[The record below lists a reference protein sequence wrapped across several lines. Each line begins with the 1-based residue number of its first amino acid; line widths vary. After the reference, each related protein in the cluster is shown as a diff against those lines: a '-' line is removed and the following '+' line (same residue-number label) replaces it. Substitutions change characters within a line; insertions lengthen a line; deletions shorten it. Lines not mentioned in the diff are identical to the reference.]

1 METRR
6 GGSAW
11 WWRCR
16 QLAPA
21 ASPPATGRGAGSG
34 SAVASLP
41 QRPDLAARAKDGA
54 EVGREAE
61 QKLED
66 VAGAVVGGGHGGQH
80 QAPGQQGDM
89 AGGIDIVLD

>member
-1 METRR
+1 MTP
-6 GGSAW
+6 SALAVCK
-11 WWRCR
+11 WR
-16 QLAPA
+16 QEEEVVHD
-21 ASPPATGRGAGSG
+21 GSG
-34 SAVASLP
+34 IAVASLP
-41 QRPDLAARAKDGA
+41 HRPDLAASAKDGA

-66 VAGAVVGGGHGGQH
+66 VAGAVVGVGHGGQH